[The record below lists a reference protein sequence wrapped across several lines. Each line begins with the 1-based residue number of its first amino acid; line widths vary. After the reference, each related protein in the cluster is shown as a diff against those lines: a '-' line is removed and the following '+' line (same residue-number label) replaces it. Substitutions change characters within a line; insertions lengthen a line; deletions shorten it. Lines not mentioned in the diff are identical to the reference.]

1 VPRFG
6 HPATSK
12 IKRDAREDWEM
23 KRADCGGPRCRN
35 ADHDK
40 QDGYVEHQKSQ
51 VTDMVTDLKSW
62 NQQRIIKSNGLK
74 NGGAEAHNTGRGIRI
89 CSAEPEIG

>member
-1 VPRFG
+1 MPRFG

-51 VTDMVTDLKSW
+51 VTDMATDLKYVLDSYE
-62 NQQRIIKSNGLK
+62 SLES
-74 NGGAEAHNTGRGIRI
+74 AAHNKIERLKKWRSRST
-89 CSAEPEIG
+89 